1 VYIRLL
7 NLLSRIFHAKDFIG
21 HPSTKDRNAHKG
33 PLAMPDLL
41 PVGSQAPEFSLP
53 ATDGQPFTLGELAGR
68 KHVALVF
75 YVGDNTPD

>member
-1 VYIRLL
+1 MR
-7 NLLSRIFHAKDFIG
+7 
-21 HPSTKDRNAHKG
+21 
-33 PLAMPDLL
+33 DLL